1 VTAVY
6 GTNHL
11 YGSGLG
17 LHIYTFYK
25 DWNAFAA
32 FETANLGKPMDD
44 NGREFWSAVDA
55 HEDEILVWIGG
66 LNTETKEVYLVN

>member
-1 VTAVY
+1 
-6 GTNHL
+6 
-11 YGSGLG
+11 
-17 LHIYTFYK
+17 
-25 DWNAFAA
+25 
-32 FETANLGKPMDD
+32 MDD